1 MLHCR
6 LCTLLHKRN
15 LQSYLKLLLQIKLY
29 TFFTKLCLR
38 ILYASVIIVYKL
50 KKLTGKKYMQN
61 TKYENVVIA
70 TIENLAALV
79 NSAAHD
85 SVVEKNNYNVIENV
99 QALSYVFA
107 NYTQH
112 TSAASLAAA
121 ALNSKMD
128 TVVRETVHAQLT
140 FIN

>member
-1 MLHCR
+1 
-6 LCTLLHKRN
+6 
-15 LQSYLKLLLQIKLY
+15 
-29 TFFTKLCLR
+29 
-38 ILYASVIIVYKL
+38 
-50 KKLTGKKYMQN
+50 MQN

-70 TIENLAALV
+70 TIQNLAALV
-79 NSAAHD
+79 SNAAHD
-85 SVVEKNNYNVIENV
+85 SIVEKNDYSITDNV
-99 QALSYVFA
+99 QALQYVFA

>member
-1 MLHCR
+1 
-6 LCTLLHKRN
+6 
-15 LQSYLKLLLQIKLY
+15 
-29 TFFTKLCLR
+29 
-38 ILYASVIIVYKL
+38 
-50 KKLTGKKYMQN
+50 MQN
-61 TKYENVVIA
+61 TNYQNVVIA
-70 TIENLAALV
+70 TMQNLAALV
-79 NSAAHD
+79 SSAAHD

-112 TSAASLAAA
+112 TSVASLAAA

-128 TVVRETVHAQLT
+128 TVVRENVHAQLT

>member
-1 MLHCR
+1 
-6 LCTLLHKRN
+6 
-15 LQSYLKLLLQIKLY
+15 
-29 TFFTKLCLR
+29 
-38 ILYASVIIVYKL
+38 
-50 KKLTGKKYMQN
+50 MQN

-70 TIENLAALV
+70 TMQNLAALV
-79 NSAAHD
+79 SSAAHD

-112 TSAASLAAA
+112 TSAASLASA
-121 ALNSKMD
+121 ALASNLD
-128 TVVRETVHAQLT
+128 TAVRENVHAQLT